1 MTFRHGRRGNSRI
14 MPGISKG
21 GESPRALRVLR
32 EWLKAWWHRRVPF
45 AISVG
50 LTAFALFI
58 YAYTFIGDRPTAL
71 FAFVNRLE
79 LNALD
84 PRFRLRPARYKHPD
98 PRIIIV
104 DIDQR
109 SQEILG
115 RWPFSRTHFAHLLD
129 ALREDGAKVAA
140 FDITFSKPD
149 ETAAPIRE
157 LRQTVIDRQKQGG
170 STDPRVIADL
180 DRLSKEYDGD
190 EQFARAIERFG
201 NVVLGNFFLY
211 SEYDLK
217 GVDEKALDRYANI
230 IADFPFPQVRA
241 ANPQT
246 GQRDLSHL
254 MQGFGEPY
262 SLTPKG
268 TQANIEILSGA
279 LREAHGATGFFNVE
293 ADADGVV
300 RQSLLVLPYG
310 RTKNLDDWDLYGSLD
325 VQAVRLYQ
333 GLPDQQTVLDF
344 SETGVTALEFG
355 PSLVIRPDAIGRMM
369 INYEGDVATYT
380 YISIADVVR
389 HKFPAGT
396 FNGKIVLVGASATG
410 IGDLRSTPFG
420 GIDYPGVEIHANVID
435 NILNRHFLL
444 RGANQIALDLLL
456 IFLVGVPLGLWL
468 ALAQPRSMLFGLLL
482 LVPFGFGVWFAFL
495 HGWWLNFII
504 PSGTLVANVGF
515 VAMYRALVEEKEKR
529 RVRGAFQQYLSPEVI
544 RRLLENPDL
553 VKPRKTEITVMFS
566 DVRGFTTIS
575 EKLDAQELAALL
587 NEYLTDM
594 TQIVFRHDGTLDKYI
609 GDAVM
614 AFWGAPFEDRDHA
627 TKGCHA
633 ALEMIA
639 RLKEMQKKWK
649 AEGKPVL
656 DIGVGLCTGVASV
669 GNMGSELRYGYTALG
684 DTVNLS
690 SRLEGLNKEYATHIL
705 LSDTTYAAVQDP
717 LLVFRELDLIRVK
730 GKLQPVTLYELVAA
744 RGTPEGDAPG
754 LEEHLE
760 FFAQG
765 RACYQKRDWQEAQNV
780 FEQLL
785 KRWPEDGPARMYANR
800 CKDYLVAGPEEDWDG
815 VYVMTHK

>member
-1 MTFRHGRRGNSRI
+1 
-14 MPGISKG
+14 MPGTSTG
-21 GESPRALRVLR
+21 GKSRRALQVPR
-32 EWLKAWWHRRVPF
+32 EWLRAWWGRRVPF

-50 LTAFALFI
+50 LTAFALTI
-58 YAYTFIGDRPTAL
+58 YWDTFVRDRPTAV
-71 FAFVNRLE
+71 FSFINRLE
-79 LNALD
+79 LDALD
-84 PRFRLRPARYKHPD
+84 LRFRLRPDRYKHPD

-115 RWPFSRTHFAHLLD
+115 RWPFSRTHFAHVLD
-129 ALREDGAKVAA
+129 ALREDGAEVAA

-157 LRQTVIDRQKQGG
+157 LRQTVVERQKNGG
-170 STDPRVIADL
+170 RTDPRVIAEL

-190 EQFARAIERFG
+190 EQFARAIERFSK
-201 NVVLGNFFLY
+201 VVLGNFFLY

-217 GVDEKALDRYANI
+217 GVDDKTLDRYANI
-230 IADFPFPQVRA
+230 LADFPFPEVRA

-246 GQRDLSHL
+246 GQRDLQNL
-254 MQGFGEPY
+254 MLGFDAPY
-262 SLTPKG
+262 FLMPKG
-268 TQANIEILSGA
+268 TQANIEILSDA
-279 LREAHGATGFFNVE
+279 LRKVHGMTGFFNVE
-293 ADADGVV
+293 PDPDGVV
-300 RQSLLVLPYG
+300 RHSLLALPYG
-310 RTKNLDDWDLYGSLD
+310 RTKDLEAWDLYPSLD
-325 VQAVRLYQ
+325 VQAVRLFE
-333 GLPDQQTVLDF
+333 GVPDEQMKLDF
-344 SETGVTALEFG
+344 SETGITALEFG
-355 PSLVIRPDAIGRMM
+355 TSRIVHPDFIGRMM
-369 INYEGDVATYT
+369 INYEGDVNTYP
-380 YISIADVVR
+380 YVSIADVVG
-389 HKFPAGT
+389 HKFPPGT
-396 FNGKIVLVGASATG
+396 FKGKIVLVGASATG

-420 GIDYPGVEIHANVID
+420 GINYPGVEIHANVID
-435 NILNRHFLL
+435 TILNRNFLL
-444 RGANQIALDLLL
+444 RGANQVVVDLVL
-456 IFLVGVPLGLWL
+456 IFLFGVPLGLWV

-482 LVPFGFGVWFAFL
+482 LVPFGLGVWFAFL

-566 DVRGFTTIS
+566 DVRGFTSIS

-614 AFWGAPFEDRDHA
+614 AFWGAPFEARDHA
-627 TKGCHA
+627 TKSCHA

-639 RLKEMQKKWK
+639 RLKEMQKKWRS
-649 AEGKPVL
+649 EGRPVL

-669 GNMGSELRYGYTALG
+669 GNMGSTLRYGYTALG
-684 DTVNLS
+684 DIVNLS
-690 SRLEGLNKEYATHIL
+690 SRIEGLNKEYATHIL
-705 LSDTTYAAVQDP
+705 LSDTTYAAVEDP

-744 RGTPEGDAPG
+744 RGTPEGDAPD
-754 LEEHLE
+754 LEQRLE

-765 RACYQKRDWQEAQNV
+765 RACYRERRWQDAQIV
-780 FEQLL
+780 FEKLL
-785 KRWPEDGPARMYANR
+785 ERWPDDGPARMYLNR
-800 CKDYLVAGPEEDWDG
+800 CKEYFVAGPEENWDG

>member
-1 MTFRHGRRGNSRI
+1 
-14 MPGISKG
+14 MPGTPTG
-21 GESPRALRVLR
+21 GESRRALQVPR
-32 EWLKAWWHRRVPF
+32 EWFRAWWQRRVPF

-50 LTAFALFI
+50 LTAFALTI
-58 YAYTFIGDRPTAL
+58 YAYTFIGDRPTAV
-71 FAFVNRLE
+71 FSFINRLE
-79 LNALD
+79 LDALD
-84 PRFRLRPARYKHPD
+84 LRFRLRPDHYKHPD

-115 RWPFSRTHFAHLLD
+115 RWPFSRTYFAQMLD

-157 LRQTVIDRQKQGG
+157 LRKTVIDRQKQGG
-170 STDPRVIADL
+170 KTDPRVIADI

-217 GVDEKALDRYANI
+217 GVDDKTLDRYATI
-230 IADFPFPQVRA
+230 LADFPFPQVRA

-246 GQRDLSHL
+246 GQRDLQHL
-254 MQGFGEPY
+254 IQGFGEPY
-262 SLTPKG
+262 GLMPKG
-268 TQANIEILSGA
+268 TQANIEILSDA
-279 LREAHGATGFFNVE
+279 LRNGHGATGFFNVE
-293 ADADGVV
+293 PDADGVV
-300 RQSLLVLPYG
+300 RHSLLVLPYG
-310 RTKNLDDWDLYGSLD
+310 RSKNLDDWDLYGSLD
-325 VQAVRLYQ
+325 VQAVRLFQ
-333 GLPDQQTVLDF
+333 GLPDQQMVLDF
-344 SETGVTALEFG
+344 SETGITALEFG
-355 PSLVIRPDAIGRMM
+355 PSLIIRPDAVGRMM
-369 INYEGDVATYT
+369 INYEGDVATYP
-380 YISIADVVR
+380 YVSIADVVR

-396 FNGKIVLVGASATG
+396 FKGKIVLVGASATG

-420 GIDYPGVEIHANVID
+420 GINYPGVEIHANVID
-435 NILNRHFLL
+435 NILNRYFLV
-444 RGANQIALDLLL
+444 RGANQVAVDLLL
-456 IFLVGVPLGLWL
+456 ILLCGVPLGLWL

-482 LVPFGFGVWFAFL
+482 LVPFGFGVWYAFL
-495 HGWWLNFII
+495 HGWWLNFIV

-515 VAMYRALVEEKEKR
+515 VAVYRALVEEKEKR

-587 NEYLTDM
+587 NEYLTEM
-594 TQIVFRHDGTLDKYI
+594 TQIVFRHNGTLDKYI

-614 AFWGAPFEDRDHA
+614 AFWGAPIEDASHA
-627 TKGCHA
+627 TEGCHA

-639 RLKEMQKKWK
+639 RLKEMQNKWRS
-649 AEGKPVL
+649 EGRPVL

-684 DTVNLS
+684 DIVNLS
-690 SRLEGLNKEYATHIL
+690 SRIEGLNKEYATHIL
-705 LSDTTYAAVQDP
+705 LSDTTYAAVEDP

-730 GKLQPVTLYELVAA
+730 GKSQPVTLYELVAA
-744 RGTPEGDAPG
+744 RGTPEGDAAD
-754 LEEHLE
+754 LEERLE
-760 FFAQG
+760 FFSQG
-765 RACYQKRDWQEAQNV
+765 RACYRERRWQDAQIV
-780 FEQLL
+780 FEKLL
-785 KRWPEDGPARMYANR
+785 ERWPDDGPARMYLNR
-800 CKDYLVAGPEEDWDG
+800 CKEYLVAGPEENWDG

>member
-1 MTFRHGRRGNSRI
+1 MAGTST
-14 MPGISKG
+14 G
-21 GESPRALRVLR
+21 GETRRALQAPR
-32 EWLKAWWHRRVPF
+32 EWLRAWWRRRVPF
-45 AISVG
+45 VISVG
-50 LTAFALFI
+50 FTAFALTI
-58 YAYTFIGDRPTAL
+58 YAYTFIGDRPTAV
-71 FAFVNRLE
+71 FTFINRLE

-84 PRFRLRPARYKHPD
+84 LRFRLRPEAYKHPD

-109 SQEILG
+109 SQEVLG
-115 RWPFSRTHFAHLLD
+115 RWPFSRTYFARMLD
-129 ALREDGAKVAA
+129 TLREDGAKVAA

-157 LRQTVIDRQKQGG
+157 LRQTIVERQKQGG
-170 STDPRVIADL
+170 TTDERVIADL

-190 EQFARAIERFG
+190 AQFARAIEKFG

-217 GVDEKALDRYANI
+217 GVDDKTLDRYANI
-230 IADFPFPQVRA
+230 LADFTFPQVRA

-246 GQRDLSHL
+246 GQRDLLHL
-254 MQGFGEPY
+254 IQGFGEPY
-262 SLTPKG
+262 SLIPKG
-268 TQANIEILSGA
+268 TQANIEILSDA
-279 LREAHGATGFFNVE
+279 LRKGHGATGFFNVE
-293 ADADGVV
+293 PDADGVV
-300 RQSLLVLPYG
+300 RHSLLVLPYG
-310 RTKNLDDWDLYGSLD
+310 RSKNLDDWDLYGSLD
-325 VQAVRLYQ
+325 VQAVRLFQ
-333 GLPDQQTVLDF
+333 GLPDQQMVLDF

-355 PSLVIRPDAIGRMM
+355 PSLILRPDAAGRIM
-369 INYEGDVATYT
+369 INYEGDAATYP
-380 YISIADVVR
+380 YVSIADVVR

-396 FNGKIVLVGASATG
+396 FKGKIVLIGASATG
-410 IGDLRSTPFG
+410 IGDLQSTPFG
-420 GIDYPGVEIHANVID
+420 GIDYPGVEVHANMID
-435 NILNRHFLL
+435 NIMNRHFLL
-444 RGANQIALDLLL
+444 RGANQVAVDLLL
-456 IFLVGVPLGLWL
+456 ILLFGVPLGLWL

-482 LVPFGFGVWFAFL
+482 LVPFGVGVWYAFL
-495 HGWWLNFII
+495 HGWWLNFIVPAGI
-504 PSGTLVANVGF
+504 LVANVGF

-566 DVRGFTTIS
+566 DVRGFTSIS

-594 TQIVFRHDGTLDKYI
+594 TRIVFRHNGTLDKYI

-614 AFWGAPFEDRDHA
+614 AFWGAPFEEQDHA
-627 TKGCHA
+627 TKSCHA
-633 ALEMIA
+633 ALEMMA
-639 RLKEMQKKWK
+639 RLAEMQKKWRS
-649 AEGKPVL
+649 EGRPVL

-705 LSDTTYAAVQDP
+705 LSDTTYAAVEDP

-744 RGTPEGDAPG
+744 RDTPEGDAPD

-760 FFAQG
+760 YFAQG
-765 RACYQKRDWQEAQNV
+765 RACYRERRWQDAQIV
-780 FEQLL
+780 FEKLL
-785 KRWPEDGPARMYANR
+785 ERWPEDGPARMYLNR
-800 CKDYLVAGPEEDWDG
+800 CKEYRIAGPEENWDG

>member
-1 MTFRHGRRGNSRI
+1 
-14 MPGISKG
+14 MPGVSTG
-21 GESPRALRVLR
+21 GETRRALQVPR
-32 EWLKAWWHRRVPF
+32 EWLRAWWKRRVPF
-45 AISVG
+45 LISVG
-50 LTAFALFI
+50 LTAFSLAI
-58 YAYTFIGDRPTAL
+58 YTFTFIGDRPTVL
-71 FAFVNRLE
+71 LSFVNRLE

-84 PRFRLRPARYKHPD
+84 LRFRLRPDGYKHPD

-109 SQEILG
+109 SQEVLG
-115 RWPFSRTHFAHLLD
+115 RWPFSRTYFARMLD

-140 FDITFSKPD
+140 FDVTFSKPD

-157 LRQTVIDRQKQGG
+157 LRQTVAERAKNGG
-170 STDPRVIADL
+170 QTDPRVIADL

-211 SEYDLK
+211 SQYDLN
-217 GVDEKALDRYANI
+217 GVDDKTLDRYANI
-230 IADFPFPQVRA
+230 LADFPLPELRS

-246 GQRDLSHL
+246 GERDLRHL
-254 MQGFGEPY
+254 MEGFDDPY
-262 SLTPKG
+262 YLIPKG
-268 TQANIEILSGA
+268 TQANIEILSDA
-279 LREAHGATGFFNVE
+279 LRKAHGTTGFFNVE
-293 ADADGVV
+293 PDSDGVV
-300 RQSLLVLPYG
+300 RHSVLVLPYG
-310 RTKNLDDWDLYGSLD
+310 RSKDLGLWDLYASVD
-325 VQAVRLYQ
+325 VQAVRQFLA
-333 GLPDQQTVLDF
+333 LPDQEMALDF
-344 SETGVTALEFG
+344 SETGVTAVEFG
-355 PSLVIRPDAIGRMM
+355 PSLVVHPDAIGRMM
-369 INYEGDVATYT
+369 IDYEGGVATYP
-380 YISIADVVR
+380 YVSIADVVR
-389 HKFPAGT
+389 RKFPPGT
-396 FNGKIVLVGASATG
+396 FKGKLVLVGASATG

-420 GIDYPGVEIHANVID
+420 GINYPGVEIHANVID
-435 NILNRHFLL
+435 NILNRHWLV
-444 RGANQIALDLLL
+444 RGANQIIIDVALILL
-456 IFLVGVPLGLWL
+456 FGVPLGLWL
-468 ALAQPRSMLFGLLL
+468 ALAQPRSMLFGSLL
-482 LVPFGFGVWFAFL
+482 LVPFGLGVWFAFL
-495 HGWWLNFII
+495 HGWWLNFIV

-515 VAMYRALVEEKEKR
+515 VAVYRALVEEKEKR

-594 TQIVFRHDGTLDKYI
+594 TQIVFRHNGTLDKYI

-614 AFWGAPFEDRDHA
+614 AFWGAPFEIPGHA
-627 TKGCHA
+627 TEGCRA

-639 RLKEMQKKWK
+639 RLKEMQNKWR

-656 DIGVGLCTGVASV
+656 DIGVGLSTGVASV
-669 GNMGSELRYGYTALG
+669 GNMGSDLRYGYTALG

-690 SRLEGLNKEYATHIL
+690 ARLEGLNKEYGTHIL
-705 LSDTTYAAVQDP
+705 LSDKTYGAVEDP
-717 LLVFRELDLIRVK
+717 LFVFRELDLIRVK

-744 RGTPEGDAPG
+744 RGTPEGDAPD
-754 LEEHLE
+754 LEMRLE

-765 RACYQKRDWQEAQNV
+765 RACYRERRWQDAQLV
-780 FEQLL
+780 FEKLL
-785 KRWPEDGPARMYANR
+785 ERWPEDGPARMYLNR
-800 CKDYLVAGPEEDWDG
+800 CKEYLVAGPEENWDG

>member
-1 MTFRHGRRGNSRI
+1 
-14 MPGISKG
+14 MPGTSTR
-21 GESPRALRVLR
+21 GESRRALQVPR
-32 EWLKAWWHRRVPF
+32 EWLRAWWHRRVPF

-50 LTAFALFI
+50 LTAFALTI
-58 YAYTFIGDRPTAL
+58 YLNTFVGDRPTAV
-71 FAFVNRLE
+71 FSFISRLE

-84 PRFRLRPARYKHPD
+84 LRFRLRPDRYKNPD

-115 RWPFSRTHFAHLLD
+115 RWPFSRTYFARALD

-157 LRQTVIDRQKQGG
+157 LRKTIIARQKQGG
-170 STDPRVIADL
+170 RTDPRVIADL

-211 SEYDLK
+211 SEYDSK
-217 GVDEKALDRYANI
+217 GVDDKTLDRYANI
-230 IADFPFPQVRA
+230 LADFPFPQVRA

-246 GQRDLSHL
+246 GERDLRH
-254 MQGFGEPY
+254 MIQGFGEPY
-262 SLTPKG
+262 ELLPRG
-268 TQANIEILSGA
+268 TQANIEILSDA
-279 LREAHGATGFFNVE
+279 LRNAHGATGFFNVE
-293 ADADGVV
+293 PDADGVV
-300 RQSLLVLPYG
+300 RHSLLVLPYG
-310 RTKNLDDWDLYGSLD
+310 RSKNLDDWDLYGSLD
-325 VQAVRLYQ
+325 VQAVRLFQ
-333 GLPDQQTVLDF
+333 GLPDQQMVLDF
-344 SETGVTALEFG
+344 SETGITALEFG
-355 PSLVIRPDAIGRMM
+355 PSLIIHPDAVGRMM
-369 INYEGDVATYT
+369 IDYEGDVATYP
-380 YISIADVVR
+380 YVSIADVVGR
-389 HKFPAGT
+389 KFPAGT
-396 FNGKIVLVGASATG
+396 FKGKIVLVGASATG

-420 GIDYPGVEIHANVID
+420 GINYPGVEIHANLID

-444 RGANQIALDLLL
+444 RGANQVTVDLLV
-456 IFLVGVPLGLWL
+456 IFLFGVPLGLWL
-468 ALAQPRSMLFGLLL
+468 ALAQPRSMLFGVLL
-482 LVPFGFGVWFAFL
+482 LVPFGLGVWYAFL
-495 HGWWLNFII
+495 HGWWLNFIV

-515 VAMYRALVEEKEKR
+515 VAVYRALVEEKEKR

-566 DVRGFTTIS
+566 DVRGFTSIS

-587 NEYLTDM
+587 NEYLTEM

-614 AFWGAPFEDRDHA
+614 AFWGAPFEDRDHSS
-627 TKGCHA
+627 KGCHA
-633 ALEMIA
+633 ALEMIT
-639 RLKEMQKKWK
+639 RLKEMQKKWRS
-649 AEGKPVL
+649 EGRPVL

-669 GNMGSELRYGYTALG
+669 GNMGSTLRYGYTALG
-684 DTVNLS
+684 DIVNLS
-690 SRLEGLNKEYATHIL
+690 SRIEGLNKEYATHIL
-705 LSDTTYAAVQDP
+705 LSDTTYGAVEDP

-730 GKLQPVTLYELVAA
+730 GKSQPVTLYELVAA
-744 RGTPEGDAPG
+744 RGTPEGDAPD
-754 LEEHLE
+754 LEQHLE

-765 RACYQKRDWQEAQNV
+765 RACYRERRWQDAQMV
-780 FEQLL
+780 FEKLL
-785 KRWPEDGPARMYANR
+785 ERWPDDGPARMYLNR
-800 CKDYLVAGPEEDWDG
+800 CKEYLVAGPEENWDG

>member
-1 MTFRHGRRGNSRI
+1 
-14 MPGISKG
+14 MPGIPKAG
-21 GESPRALRVLR
+21 KSPQALRVLR
-32 EWLKAWWHRRVPF
+32 EWLQAWWYRRVPF

-58 YAYTFIGDRPTAL
+58 YFYTFVGDRPTAL
-71 FAFVNRLE
+71 FSFINRLE
-79 LNALD
+79 LDALD
-84 PRFRLRPARYKHPD
+84 LRFRVRPDSYRHPD
-98 PRIIIV
+98 SHIVIV

-115 RWPFSRTHFAHLLD
+115 RWPFSRTHFAHMLD
-129 ALREDGAKVAA
+129 ALREDGAKVTA

-157 LRQTVIDRQKQGG
+157 LRRTVIERQKQGG
-170 STDPRVIADL
+170 RTDPRVVEDL

-217 GVDEKALDRYANI
+217 GVDAKSLDRYANI
-230 IADFPFPQVRA
+230 LADFPFPQVRA

-246 GQRDLSHL
+246 GQRDLTHL
-254 MQGFGEPY
+254 MRGFGDPY
-262 SLTPKG
+262 LLLPKG
-268 TQANIEILSGA
+268 TQANIEILSDA
-279 LREAHGATGFFNVE
+279 LRKAHGATGFFNVE
-293 ADADGVV
+293 PDADGVV
-300 RQSLLVLPYG
+300 RHSLLVLPYG
-310 RTKNLDDWDLYGSLD
+310 RSKNFDDWDMYGSLD
-325 VQAVRLYQ
+325 VQAVRLYK

-355 PSLVIRPDAIGRMM
+355 PDLVVHPDAIGRMI
-369 INYEGDVATYT
+369 INYEGDVATYP
-380 YISIADVVR
+380 YVSIADVVN
-389 HKFPAGT
+389 HKFPPGT
-396 FNGKIVLVGASATG
+396 FRGKIVLVGASATG

-420 GIDYPGVEIHANVID
+420 GINYPGVEIHANVID
-435 NILNRHFLL
+435 NILNRHFLY
-444 RGANQIALDLLL
+444 RGANQVAVDLLL
-456 IFLVGVPLGLWL
+456 IVLFGVPLGLWL

-482 LVPFGFGVWFAFL
+482 PVPFGAGVWFAFL
-495 HGWWLNFII
+495 HGWWLNFIV
-504 PSGTLVANVGF
+504 PAGTLVANVGL

-587 NEYLTDM
+587 NEYLTEM
-594 TQIVFRHDGTLDKYI
+594 TRIVFRHNGTLDKYI

-614 AFWGAPFEDRDHA
+614 AFWGAPFEEPGHA
-627 TKGCHA
+627 TEACHA

-649 AEGKPVL
+649 SEGKPVL
-656 DIGVGLCTGVASV
+656 DIGVGLSTGVASV
-669 GNMGSELRYGYTALG
+669 GNMGSALRYGYTALG

-690 SRLEGLNKEYATHIL
+690 ARLEGLNKDYGTHIL
-705 LSDTTYAAVQDP
+705 LSEAAYAVVEDP

-730 GKLQPVTLYELVAA
+730 GKLQPVVLYELVAA
-744 RGTPEGDAPG
+744 RGTPEGDAPD

-760 FFAQG
+760 LFALG
-765 RACYQKRDWQEAQNV
+765 RACYRERHWRDAQAI
-780 FEQLL
+780 FENLL
-785 KRWPEDGPARMYANR
+785 ARWPDDGPARLYANR
-800 CKDYLVAGPEEDWDG
+800 CREYLVAGPEGTWDG

>member
-1 MTFRHGRRGNSRI
+1 
-14 MPGISKG
+14 MPGIPKAG
-21 GESPRALRVLR
+21 KSPQAVRVLR
-32 EWLKAWWHRRVPF
+32 EWLQAWWYRRVPF

-58 YAYTFIGDRPTAL
+58 YFYTFVGDRPTAL
-71 FAFVNRLE
+71 FSFINRLE
-79 LNALD
+79 LDALD
-84 PRFRLRPARYKHPD
+84 LRFRVRPDSYRHPD
-98 PRIIIV
+98 SHIVIV

-115 RWPFSRTHFAHLLD
+115 RWPFSRTHFAHMLD
-129 ALREDGAKVAA
+129 ALREDGAKVTA

-157 LRQTVIDRQKQGG
+157 LRRTVIERQKQGG
-170 STDPRVIADL
+170 RTDPRVVEDL

-217 GVDEKALDRYANI
+217 GVDAKSLDRYANI
-230 IADFPFPQVRA
+230 LADFPFPQVRA

-246 GQRDLSHL
+246 GQRDLTHL
-254 MQGFGEPY
+254 MRGFGDPY
-262 SLTPKG
+262 LLLPKG
-268 TQANIEILSGA
+268 TQANIEILSDA
-279 LREAHGATGFFNVE
+279 LRKAHGATGFFNVE
-293 ADADGVV
+293 PDADGVV
-300 RQSLLVLPYG
+300 RHSLLVLPYG
-310 RTKNLDDWDLYGSLD
+310 RSKNFDDWDMYGSLD
-325 VQAVRLYQ
+325 VQAVRLYK

-355 PSLVIRPDAIGRMM
+355 PDLVVHPDAIGRMI
-369 INYEGDVATYT
+369 INYEGDVATYP
-380 YISIADVVR
+380 YVSIADVVN

-396 FNGKIVLVGASATG
+396 FRGKIVLVGASATG

-420 GIDYPGVEIHANVID
+420 GINYPGVEIHANVID
-435 NILNRHFLL
+435 NILNRHFLY
-444 RGANQIALDLLL
+444 RGANQVAVDLLL
-456 IFLVGVPLGLWL
+456 IVLFGVPLGLWL

-482 LVPFGFGVWFAFL
+482 PVPFGAGVWFAFL
-495 HGWWLNFII
+495 HGWWLNFIV
-504 PSGTLVANVGF
+504 PAGTLVANVGL

-587 NEYLTDM
+587 NEYLTEM
-594 TQIVFRHDGTLDKYI
+594 TRIVFRHNGTLDKYI

-614 AFWGAPFEDRDHA
+614 AFWGAPFEEPGHA
-627 TKGCHA
+627 TEACHA

-649 AEGKPVL
+649 SEGKPVL
-656 DIGVGLCTGVASV
+656 DIGVGLSTGVASV
-669 GNMGSELRYGYTALG
+669 GNMGSALRYGYTALG

-690 SRLEGLNKEYATHIL
+690 ARLEGLNKDYGTHIL
-705 LSDTTYAAVQDP
+705 LSEAAYAVVEDP

-730 GKLQPVTLYELVAA
+730 GKLQPVVLYELVAA
-744 RGTPEGDAPG
+744 RGTPEGDAPD

-760 FFAQG
+760 LFALG
-765 RACYQKRDWQEAQNV
+765 RACYRERHWRDAQAI
-780 FEQLL
+780 FENLL
-785 KRWPEDGPARMYANR
+785 ARWPDDGPARLYANR
-800 CKDYLVAGPEEDWDG
+800 CREYLVAGPEGTWDG

>member
-1 MTFRHGRRGNSRI
+1 
-14 MPGISKG
+14 MPGIPKG
-21 GESPRALRVLR
+21 GESRRALRVLR
-32 EWLKAWWHRRVPF
+32 EWLQAWWRRRVPF

-50 LTAFALFI
+50 LTAFALLI
-58 YAYTFIGDRPTAL
+58 YSYTFIGDRPTAV
-71 FAFVNRLE
+71 FSFINRLE

-84 PRFRLRPARYKHPD
+84 FRFRIRPDRYKHPD
-98 PRIIIV
+98 PRIVIV

-115 RWPFSRTHFAHLLD
+115 RWPFSRTHFAHMLD

-157 LRQTVIDRQKQGG
+157 LRQTVIERQKQGG
-170 STDPRVIADL
+170 NTDHRVIADL

-211 SEYDLK
+211 SQYDLN
-217 GVDEKALDRYANI
+217 GVDDKTLERYANI
-230 IADFPFPQVRA
+230 LADFPFPQVRA

-246 GQRDLSHL
+246 GQRDLVHL
-254 MQGFGEPY
+254 MQGFGDPY
-262 SLTPKG
+262 SLLPKG
-268 TQANIEILSGA
+268 TQANVEVLSDA
-279 LREAHGATGFFNVE
+279 LRKGHGATGFFNVE
-293 ADADGVV
+293 PDPDGVV
-300 RQSLLVLPYG
+300 RHSLLVLPYG
-310 RTKNLDDWDLYGSLD
+310 RSKNLEDWDLYGSLD

-344 SETGVTALEFG
+344 SETGITALEFG
-355 PSLVIRPDAIGRMM
+355 PDLVIRPDAIGRMM
-369 INYEGDVATYT
+369 IDYEGDVNTYP
-380 YISIADVVR
+380 YVSIADVVSR
-389 HKFPAGT
+389 KFSPGT
-396 FNGKIVLVGASATG
+396 FRGKIVLVGASATG
-410 IGDLRSTPFG
+410 IGDLRSTPYG
-420 GIDYPGVEIHANVID
+420 GINDPGVEIHANVID
-435 NILNRHFLL
+435 NILNRHFLF
-444 RGANQIALDLLL
+444 RGADQVVVDLLL
-456 IFLVGVPLGLWL
+456 IFLFGVPLGLWL

-482 LVPFGFGVWFAFL
+482 LVPFGAGLWFAFL
-495 HGWWLNFII
+495 HGWWLNFVV

-594 TQIVFRHDGTLDKYI
+594 TQIVFRHNGTLDKYI

-614 AFWGAPFEDRDHA
+614 AFWGAPFEEPGHA
-627 TKGCHA
+627 THACHS

-649 AEGKPVL
+649 SEGRPVL
-656 DIGVGLCTGVASV
+656 DIGVGLSTGVASV
-669 GNMGSELRYGYTALG
+669 GNMGSALRYGYTALG

-690 SRLEGLNKEYATHIL
+690 ARLEGLNKEYATHIL
-705 LSDTTYAAVQDP
+705 LSEATYLMVEDP

-730 GKLQPVTLYELVAA
+730 GKLQPVVLYELVAS

-754 LEEHLE
+754 LEERLE
-760 FFAQG
+760 LFAQG
-765 RACYQKRDWQEAQNV
+765 RACYRERRWQDAQIV
-780 FEQLL
+780 FEKLL
-785 KRWPEDGPARMYANR
+785 ERWPQDGPARMYLNR
-800 CKDYLVAGPEEDWDG
+800 CGEYLVASPEEDWDG